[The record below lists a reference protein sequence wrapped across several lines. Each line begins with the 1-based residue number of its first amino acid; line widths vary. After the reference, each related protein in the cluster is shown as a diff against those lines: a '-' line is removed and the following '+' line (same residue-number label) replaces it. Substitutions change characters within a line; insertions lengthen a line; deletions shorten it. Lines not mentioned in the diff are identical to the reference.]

1 MKLLEDRIREQG
13 QVRPGNV
20 LKVDCFLNHQLDVDL
35 LDAIGGEFHRLF
47 AGQGINKILTIEAS
61 GIAIACMQ
69 GILRRSVA
77 MFPAVQALLEE
88 DF

>member
-1 MKLLEDRIREQG
+1 MT
-13 QVRPGNV
+13 NY
-20 LKVDCFLNHQLDVDL
+20 
-35 LDAIGGEFHRLF
+35 
-47 AGQGINKILTIEAS
+47 